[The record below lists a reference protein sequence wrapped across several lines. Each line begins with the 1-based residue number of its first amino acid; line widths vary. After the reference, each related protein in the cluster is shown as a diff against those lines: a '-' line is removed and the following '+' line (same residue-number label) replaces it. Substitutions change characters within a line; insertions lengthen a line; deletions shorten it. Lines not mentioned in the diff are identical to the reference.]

1 MLRLRKFY
9 LLFFILTAFEL
20 DAQKNFTISSPD
32 GNLQLKVKAGK
43 NLQWSVTHQSQT
55 IIAPSSISLTLQ
67 TGEVLGAN
75 PKIRT
80 PLTVGAKFE
89 KINNKITAL
98 NYKKEIVE
106 DNYNQLTLNCK
117 EDYGVIF
124 RLYNDGVA
132 YRFFTKK
139 KDSIII
145 RSEEANFNF
154 TDDDSAYIPY
164 SNDPH
169 NKDKYQCSFEN
180 TYQHIKLSQFVK
192 DTVAFAPV
200 LVELANDKKAVITEA
215 DLEEYPGMFLTNGKA
230 VNGLSGDFAPYVL
243 ADLQSERNPY
253 RRLLQNVPT
262 TLPTQMEQEIFP
274 GALSSSAPAIKTF

>member
-9 LLFFILTAFEL
+9 LLFLVQATFTVN
-20 DAQKNFTISSPD
+20 AQKAFTISSPD
-32 GNLQLKVKAGK
+32 GNLQLKVDAGK
-43 NLQWSVTHQSQT
+43 RLQWSVTQQSQT

-80 PLTVGAKFE
+80 PLTIGAIFE

-98 NYKKEIVE
+98 NYKKEIV
-106 DNYNQLTLNCK
+106 DDSYNQLTLSCK
-117 EDYGVIF
+117 GDYGVIF
-124 RLYNDGVA
+124 RLYNDGIA

-139 KDSIII
+139 KDSIVI

-169 NKDKYQCSFEN
+169 NRDKYQCSFEN

-200 LVELANDKKAVITEA
+200 LVEL
-215 DLEEYPGMFLTNGKA
+215 
-230 VNGLSGDFAPYVL
+230 S
-243 ADLQSERNPY
+243 
-253 RRLLQNVPT
+253 
-262 TLPTQMEQEIFP
+262 
-274 GALSSSAPAIKTF
+274 